1 MSSTSLAYV
10 ADLHLHFATVL
21 AVMFL
26 HWWTIWFVLGRN
38 FSTTTLMLFASR
50 GLTLTALFL
59 VLLSGAIGDSTV
71 AEFSF
76 AELALASALLF
87 VIFYLSDILLL
98 KTIMRRVREGFTW
111 KRHDLISFV
120 VANFI
125 YVAAVFAKSISRIIS
140 DTS

>member
-1 MSSTSLAYV
+1 
-10 ADLHLHFATVL
+10 
-21 AVMFL
+21 
-26 HWWTIWFVLGRN
+26 
-38 FSTTTLMLFASR
+38 MLFASR